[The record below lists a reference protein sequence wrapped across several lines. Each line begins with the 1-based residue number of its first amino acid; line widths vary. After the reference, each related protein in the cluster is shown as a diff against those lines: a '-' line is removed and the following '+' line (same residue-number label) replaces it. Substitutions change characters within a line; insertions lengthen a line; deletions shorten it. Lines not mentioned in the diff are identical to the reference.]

1 MQDEETA
8 EPALLAPVEAALDD
22 DLNTPAA
29 IAELHELT
37 SRLNRANDA
46 EKPGLAAA
54 LRRAGAFLGLLQDE
68 PDRWLQGARPAAGA
82 PSPAEIEDLIVRRR
96 DARRAKDF
104 AEADRIRDLLAAQG
118 VVLEASPQ
126 GTTWRRT

>member
-1 MQDEETA
+1 MRISDWSSDVCSSD
-8 EPALLAPVEAALDD
+8 LPVEAALDD

-96 DARRAKDF
+96 DARR
-104 AEADRIRDLLAAQG
+104 DRKSTRLN
-118 VVLEASPQ
+118 SSH
-126 GTTWRRT
+126 

>member
-37 SRLNRANDA
+37 SRLTRANAA
-46 EKPGLAAA
+46 EKPGVAAA
-54 LRRAGAFLGLLQDE
+54 LRRTGAFPGLLQDE
-68 PDRWLQGARPAAGA
+68 PDRWPQGARPAAGA
-82 PSPAEIEDLIVRRR
+82 PSPAVIEDRHCFAVVKSVSLIV
-96 DARRAKDF
+96 
-104 AEADRIRDLLAAQG
+104 
-118 VVLEASPQ
+118 
-126 GTTWRRT
+126 

>member
-54 LRRAGAFLGLLQDE
+54 LRRAGALLGLLQDE

-82 PSPAEIEDLIVRRR
+82 PSPAEIRSDEHTSELQSLM
-96 DARRAKDF
+96 
-104 AEADRIRDLLAAQG
+104 RISYAVCCLKKNIQNN
-118 VVLEASPQ
+118 S
-126 GTTWRRT
+126 T

>member
-46 EKPGLAAA
+46 AKPGLAAA
-54 LRRAGAFLGLLQDE
+54 LSRAGGFLGLLQDE
-68 PDRWLQGARPAAGA
+68 PDRWLHGARPATGA
-82 PSPAEIEDLIVRRR
+82 DRERVVRGTDRTVPLALG
-96 DARRAKDF
+96 ARRSIPKK
-104 AEADRIRDLLAAQG
+104 
-118 VVLEASPQ
+118 
-126 GTTWRRT
+126 TTTND